1 MKQFRITYSNSLI
14 LFGGNVFTVT
24 LEGRT
29 AHEALANYA
38 ISRNMAGMLQL
49 ISAEEVAA

>member
-1 MKQFRITYSNSLI
+1 MKKYRITYSNSLI

-24 LEGRT
+24 LEGST
-29 AHEALANYA
+29 AKEALAAYA
-38 ISRNMAGMLQL
+38 LSRNMAGMLQF